1 MASATDESNEKHTAP
16 WSEACQRD
24 GVFATPLTPYI
35 DQVGVWGGG
44 RGEICVH
51 LTIIA
56 KCPCKSIVQHQ
67 FFEYN

>member
-35 DQVGVWGGG
+35 DQVGGGG

-51 LTIIA
+51 LTIVA
-56 KCPCKSIVQHQ
+56 KYMCKSIVQLQ